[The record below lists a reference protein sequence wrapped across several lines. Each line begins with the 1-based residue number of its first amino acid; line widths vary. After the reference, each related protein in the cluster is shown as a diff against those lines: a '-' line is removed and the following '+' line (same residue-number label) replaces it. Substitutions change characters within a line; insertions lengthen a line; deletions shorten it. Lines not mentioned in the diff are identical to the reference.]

1 MGRVFEAINNF
12 FHEDDWPITELE
24 GKTVL
29 KTGFSGDNGQW
40 TCFAQAREE
49 QEQFV
54 FYSVCPLKVPEGVRD
69 AVAEFLTRANYG
81 LLNGNF
87 EMDYDDGE
95 VRYKTFIDVEG
106 GELPF
111 AMIKTLVYG
120 NVFTMDKYFPGLM
133 KVIYGDVSP
142 SLAITEI
149 ES

>member
-1 MGRVFEAINNF
+1 MGRIFEAMNNF
-12 FHEDDWPITELE
+12 FQEDNWPTTEV
-24 GKTVL
+24 GKETVL

-54 FYSVCPLKVPEGVRD
+54 FYSVCPIKVPEEARD
-69 AVAEFLTRANYG
+69 AVAEFITRANYG

-106 GELPF
+106 GELTP
-111 AMIKTLVYG
+111 AMVKTLVYG
-120 NVFTMDKYFPGLM
+120 NVVLMDKYFSGLM
-133 KVIYGDVSP
+133 KVIYGNLSP

-149 ES
+149 ET